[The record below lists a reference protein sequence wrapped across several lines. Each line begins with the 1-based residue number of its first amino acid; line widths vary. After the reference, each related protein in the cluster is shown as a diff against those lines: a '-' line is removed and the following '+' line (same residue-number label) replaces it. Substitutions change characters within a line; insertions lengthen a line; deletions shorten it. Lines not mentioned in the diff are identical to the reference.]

1 VADYQTTRAR
11 HVQYMLQELGGHLDL
26 LTWSWDRL
34 REHRT
39 ERLRDLI
46 RKAKQ
51 GSAWHRAHLADVNP
65 ETVDEDV
72 LRELPVMNK
81 DDLMEQFD
89 EIVTD
94 PRVTLRAANAHIG
107 ALSSDAY
114 FIGDLHAVASGGS
127 SGVRGVF
134 VWGWE
139 AWATIQLTALR
150 QQLKD
155 RLSDP
160 ELASKQ
166 PVSMVVTANNATHST
181 TALAETFATEAVQ
194 MHRFPI
200 GLPLVEIVAGLNT
213 IDGDGLATYPSMLA
227 MLVEEAR
234 AGRLTIRPRR
244 ILTMAEPLLPAIR
257 DSAEAVWEAPV
268 ANMWGTSEAGINAI
282 GCFKEPG
289 MHVPDD
295 LLIVEAVDEDGKRVP
310 AGVPSAKV
318 YITNLFNPLQ
328 PLIRYELTDEVTILD
343 APCSCGSAHSRVGDI
358 QGRRDDTFA
367 YAGGVSVHPHVFRS
381 ALQREAAVVEYQVRQ
396 TAQGAEILIRASGE
410 FDTTELQR
418 RLEDELAAL
427 GINEPHVTMRLV
439 QEIPRLATG
448 KVSRFVALGGHR
460 SRRQPHH

>member
-1 VADYQTTRAR
+1 VADYQATRAR
-11 HVQYMLQELGGHLDL
+11 HVQYLLEQLGEHLDR
-26 LTWSWDRL
+26 LTWSADRL
-34 REHRT
+34 RQHRT
-39 ERLRDLI
+39 ERLRELV
-46 RKAKQ
+46 RTAKQ
-51 GSAWHRAHLADVNP
+51 GSAWHRTRLEDVNP

-72 LRELPVMNK
+72 LRELPVMVK
-81 DDLMEQFD
+81 EELMEHFD

-94 PRVTLRAANAHIG
+94 PRVTLEGANAHI
-107 ALSSDAY
+107 AQLSSDMY
-114 FIGDLHAVASGGS
+114 FLGDLHAVASGGS

-139 AWATIQLTALR
+139 AWAAIQLTALR

-160 ELASKQ
+160 ELASQQ

-194 MHRFPI
+194 MHRFPV
-200 GLPLVEIVAGLNT
+200 GLPVAEIVAGLNT
-213 IDGDGLATYPSMLA
+213 VDGDGLATYPSMLA
-227 MLVEEAR
+227 VLVEEAR

-257 DSAEAVWEAPV
+257 DAAEAVWQAPV

-289 MHVPDD
+289 MHIPDD
-295 LLIVEAVDEDGKRVP
+295 LLIVEAVDEDGKLVP

-328 PLIRYELTDEVTILD
+328 PLIRYELTDEVTVLD

-358 QGRRDDTFA
+358 QGRRDDTFI
-367 YAGGVSVHPHVFRS
+367 YAGEIIVHPHVFRS
-381 ALQREAAVVEYQVRQ
+381 ALQREGAVIEYQVRQ
-396 TAQGAEILIRASGE
+396 TARGAEILVAASGD
-410 FDTTELQR
+410 FDTTALQR
-418 RLEDELAAL
+418 RLEDDLAAL
-427 GINEPHVTMRLV
+427 GINEPSVTTRLV

-448 KVSRFVALGGHR
+448 KVSRFVALAGA
-460 SRRQPHH
+460 P